1 MSAPRNFI
9 SIPHIELSQPSTTRY
24 RVTLDLTLEDD
35 PTQWDW
41 EDLLEIE
48 DLEKVNNVTFEE
60 FPVVGTRLSLDFYN
74 ANKRVAVE
82 VQGSQHTKYNKFFH
96 GGHKNNYLEQ
106 LKRDQ
111 IKAEFCEVNDIILVE
126 IYDSDIINKS
136 LFKKFDV
143 TL

>member
-1 MSAPRNFI
+1 MEFKTING
-9 SIPHIELSQPSTTRY
+9 QVK
-24 RVTLDLTLEDD
+24 RVKNIKKRII
-35 PTQWDW
+35 DW
-41 EDLLEIE
+41 EAPSRSKRQREVKKFL
-48 DLEKVNNVTFEE
+48 KKFWQSHVVFEE
-60 FPVVGTRLSLDFYN
+60 FPVAGTRLSIDIYN
-74 ANKRVAVE
+74 ANKKIAIE

>member
-1 MSAPRNFI
+1 MEFQTI
-9 SIPHIELSQPSTTRY
+9 DGKLK
-24 RVTLDLTLEDD
+24 RVKNLKKRIIN
-35 PTQWDW
+35 W
-41 EDLLEIE
+41 EASSRSKRQKAVKDFLK
-48 DLEKVNNVTFEE
+48 DYWFNHVTFEE

-82 VQGSQHTKYNKFFH
+82 VQGSQHTKCNKFFH
-96 GGHKNNYLEQ
+96 GGHKSNYLEQ

>member
-1 MSAPRNFI
+1 MEFQTI
-9 SIPHIELSQPSTTRY
+9 DGKLK
-24 RVTLDLTLEDD
+24 RVKNLKKRIIN
-35 PTQWDW
+35 W
-41 EDLLEIE
+41 EASSRSKRQKAVKDFLK
-48 DLEKVNNVTFEE
+48 DYWFYHVTFEE

-96 GGHKNNYLEQ
+96 GGHKSNYLEQ

>member
-1 MSAPRNFI
+1 MEFQTI
-9 SIPHIELSQPSTTRY
+9 DGKLK
-24 RVTLDLTLEDD
+24 RVKNLKKRIIN
-35 PTQWDW
+35 W
-41 EDLLEIE
+41 EASSRSKRQKTVKDFLK
-48 DLEKVNNVTFEE
+48 DYWFHHVTFEE

-111 IKAEFCEVNDIILVE
+111 MKAEFCEVNDIILVE

>member
-1 MSAPRNFI
+1 MEFQTI
-9 SIPHIELSQPSTTRY
+9 DGKVK
-24 RVTLDLTLEDD
+24 RVKNLKKRIIN
-35 PTQWDW
+35 W
-41 EDLLEIE
+41 EASSRSKRQKAVKDFLK
-48 DLEKVNNVTFEE
+48 DYWFYHVTFEE
-60 FPVVGTRLSLDFYN
+60 FPVVGTSLSLDFYH

>member
-1 MSAPRNFI
+1 MEFQTI
-9 SIPHIELSQPSTTRY
+9 DGKLK
-24 RVTLDLTLEDD
+24 RVKNLKKRIIN
-35 PTQWDW
+35 W
-41 EDLLEIE
+41 EASSRSKRQKAVKDFLK
-48 DLEKVNNVTFEE
+48 DYWFNHVTFEE

-96 GGHKNNYLEQ
+96 GGHKSNYLEQ

-136 LFKKFDV
+136 LFIKFDV

>member
-1 MSAPRNFI
+1 MEFQTI
-9 SIPHIELSQPSTTRY
+9 Y
-24 RVTLDLTLEDD
+24 GKVKRVKNLKKRIIN
-35 PTQWDW
+35 W
-41 EDLLEIE
+41 EASSRSKRQKAVKDFLK
-48 DLEKVNNVTFEE
+48 DYWYNHVTFEE

>member
-1 MSAPRNFI
+1 MEFQTI
-9 SIPHIELSQPSTTRY
+9 DGKLK
-24 RVTLDLTLEDD
+24 RVKNLKKRIIN
-35 PTQWDW
+35 W
-41 EDLLEIE
+41 EASSRSKRQKAVKDFLK
-48 DLEKVNNVTFEE
+48 DYWYNHVTFEE

>member
-1 MSAPRNFI
+1 MEFQTI
-9 SIPHIELSQPSTTRY
+9 DGKVK
-24 RVTLDLTLEDD
+24 RVKNLKKRIIN
-35 PTQWDW
+35 W
-41 EDLLEIE
+41 EASSRSKRQKAVKDFLK
-48 DLEKVNNVTFEE
+48 DYWFYHVTFEE

-126 IYDSDIINKS
+126 IYDSDIINRS

>member
-1 MSAPRNFI
+1 MEFQTINGK
-9 SIPHIELSQPSTTRY
+9 TK
-24 RVTLDLTLEDD
+24 RVKNLKKRIIN
-35 PTQWDW
+35 W
-41 EDLLEIE
+41 EASSRSKRQKAVKDFLK
-48 DLEKVNNVTFEE
+48 DYWFNHVTFEE
-60 FPVVGTRLSLDFYN
+60 FPVVGTRLTLDFYN

-82 VQGSQHTKYNKFFH
+82 VQGAQHTRYTKFFH

-111 IKAEFCEVNDIILVE
+111 MKEEFCEINEITLVE
-126 IYDSDIINKS
+126 IYDSDLINKS

>member
-1 MSAPRNFI
+1 MEFQTI
-9 SIPHIELSQPSTTRY
+9 DGKLK
-24 RVTLDLTLEDD
+24 RVKNLKKRIIN
-35 PTQWDW
+35 W
-41 EDLLEIE
+41 EASSRSKRQKAVKDFLK
-48 DLEKVNNVTFEE
+48 DYWFNHVTFEE

>member
-1 MSAPRNFI
+1 MEFQTI
-9 SIPHIELSQPSTTRY
+9 DGKLK
-24 RVTLDLTLEDD
+24 RVKNLKKRIIN
-35 PTQWDW
+35 W
-41 EDLLEIE
+41 EASSRSKRQKAVKDFLK
-48 DLEKVNNVTFEE
+48 DYWFNHVTFEE

-96 GGHKNNYLEQ
+96 GGHKSNYLEQ

-136 LFKKFDV
+136 LIKKFDV

>member
-1 MSAPRNFI
+1 MEFQTI
-9 SIPHIELSQPSTTRY
+9 DGKLK
-24 RVTLDLTLEDD
+24 RVKNLKKRIIN
-35 PTQWDW
+35 W
-41 EDLLEIE
+41 EASSRSKRQKAVKDFLK
-48 DLEKVNNVTFEE
+48 DYWFNHVTFEE
-60 FPVVGTRLSLDFYN
+60 YPVVGTRLSLDFYN

-82 VQGSQHTKYNKFFH
+82 VQGSQHTKYNKVFH
-96 GGHKNNYLEQ
+96 GGHKSNYLEQ